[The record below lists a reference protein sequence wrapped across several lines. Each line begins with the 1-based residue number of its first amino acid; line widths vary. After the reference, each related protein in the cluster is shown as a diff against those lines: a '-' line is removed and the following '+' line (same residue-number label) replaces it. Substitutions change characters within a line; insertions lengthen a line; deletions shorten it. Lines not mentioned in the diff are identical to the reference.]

1 MLTHIHIWNFA
12 IVEKLDLE
20 LEAGMTVLTGE
31 TGAGKSILLDAL
43 GLALGD
49 RADSNVIRHG
59 AEKAE
64 ISVTFD
70 TREAAAAE
78 AWLQDHELASEE
90 ECIIR
95 RTISNK
101 GASRAFINGKPCPIT
116 LLREL
121 GEMLVDLHGQ
131 HEHHSLLRHEVQQ
144 QLLDDYAR
152 HPSLLTAVA
161 RAYTQWQSLNKD
173 MQELEQ
179 ARSERA
185 SRLELLRYQVS
196 ELETLNLAI
205 GEANELDT
213 EHKRLANA
221 REILESSD
229 QILNRLEENDQAS
242 VTTLLSQ
249 SLSDLQSLTG
259 LDSNLKN
266 AASLLD
272 SASIQINEAVNEL
285 RHYRDN
291 IALDPQRLAE
301 IETRLAVITDLSR
314 KHQIAPPELP
324 AHFSRL
330 QAELAQ
336 LEQADL
342 RAGRLQQDIEQ
353 ASSEYLSR
361 ARKLSQSRNRAA
373 KKLSTQ
379 VSEQMQQLGMDGGR
393 FQIELEARAENN
405 FSQWGQEIPEFVV
418 SANPGQPLKALNKV
432 ASGGELSRISL
443 AIQVIGADVSLTPT
457 LIFDEVDV
465 GIGGRVAE
473 IVGRK
478 LRELGHHQQVIC
490 VTHLPQVA
498 ALGHQHLQVCKQADG
513 GNTSSD
519 IQTLSET
526 QRVDEIARMLGGLKI
541 TKQTLS
547 HAREM
552 IEEAQV

>member
-12 IVEKLDLE
+12 IVEQLDLE

-70 TREAAAAE
+70 TRQASAAE
-78 AWLQDHELASEE
+78 LWLKEHELDSEE

-95 RTISNK
+95 RTISSK

-144 QLLDDYAR
+144 QLLDDYAD
-152 HPSLLTAVA
+152 HSALLSALTQ
-161 RAYTQWQSLNKD
+161 AYKQWQSLNKD
-173 MQELEQ
+173 MLVLDK

-196 ELETLNLAI
+196 ELETLNLAE
-205 GEANELDT
+205 GEADELDV

-221 REILESSD
+221 QQIMQSND
-229 QILNRLEENDQAS
+229 HILNLLEENEQS
-242 VTTLLSQ
+242 SINSLLAQ
-249 SLSDLQSLTG
+249 SLSDLQSLTEM
-259 LDSNLKN
+259 DANLQ
-266 AASLLD
+266 STSELLD
-272 SASIQINEAVNEL
+272 SASIQINEAISEL
-285 RHYRDN
+285 RLYRDQ
-291 IALDPQRLAE
+291 ITLDPQRLAE
-301 IETRLAVITDLSR
+301 IETRLASITDLSR
-314 KHQIAPPELP
+314 KHQISASELP
-324 AHFSRL
+324 AHFVRL
-330 QAELAQ
+330 QEELNN
-336 LEQADL
+336 LEQADI
-342 RAGRLQQDIEQ
+342 RAGHLQEDIEQ
-353 ASSEYLSR
+353 ASAEYLSR
-361 ARKLSQSRNRAA
+361 ARKLSQSRNKAA
-373 KKLSTQ
+373 KKLASQ
-379 VSEQMQQLGMDGGR
+379 ISERMQQLGMEGGR
-393 FQIELEARAENN
+393 FAIELMPREKNN
-405 FSQWGQEIPEFVV
+405 FSIQGMEQAEFVV

-443 AIQVIGADVSLTPT
+443 AIQVISANASLSPT

-473 IVGRK
+473 IVGRQ
-478 LRELGHHQQVIC
+478 LRELGGQQQVIC

-498 ALGHQHLQVCKQADG
+498 ALGHHHLQVCKQADAD
-513 GNTSSD
+513 NTSSD
-519 IQTLSET
+519 IQTLSDS
-526 QRVDEIARMLGGLKI
+526 QRVDEVARMLGGLKI
-541 TKQTLS
+541 TEQTLS

-552 IEEAQV
+552 IEDAQV